1 MASSVKQPD
10 FALTQG
16 WWYPAVLSIILL
28 SIVFFMPKKRLSWK
42 EVYIT
47 FGVIGY
53 IVWMVDM
60 TIAAPFDLFDIG
72 NPQKEGLPEITLFGI
87 IPSCLS
93 VIYLNL
99 YEKKRK
105 WFLVILFFIL
115 SLTLE
120 WLTTRVGLMRHWN
133 ILWSSPVHF
142 IAYAFYLPWHLNFIR
157 RN

>member
-1 MASSVKQPD
+1 MKQPD
-10 FALTQG
+10 FALGQG
-16 WWYPAVLSIILL
+16 WWYPAILSIILL
-28 SIVFFMPKKRLSWK
+28 LIVFFMPKKRISWK

-99 YEKKRK
+99 FEKDRK

-120 WLTTRVGLMRHWN
+120 WLATRVGLMKHWN
-133 ILWSSPVHF
+133 TWWSSPVHF
-142 IAYAFYLPWHLNFIR
+142 IAYAFYLPWHLKFIR
-157 RN
+157 KS

>member
-1 MASSVKQPD
+1 MKQPD

-16 WWYPAVLSIILL
+16 WWYPAILSVALL
-28 SIVFFMPKKRLSWK
+28 LIVIFMPKKRISWK

-99 YEKKRK
+99 YEKNRK
-105 WFLVILFFIL
+105 WFLVILFFFL
-115 SLTLE
+115 SLIFE
-120 WLTTRVGLMRHWN
+120 WLTTRVGLMKHWN
-133 ILWSSPVHF
+133 TWWSSPVHF
-142 IAYAFYLPWHLNFIR
+142 IAYAFYLPWHIKFIR

>member
-1 MASSVKQPD
+1 MASFVKQPD

-16 WWYPAVLSIILL
+16 WWYPAILSVALL
-28 SIVFFMPKKRLSWK
+28 LIVIFMPKKRISWK

-99 YEKKRK
+99 YEKNRK
-105 WFLVILFFIL
+105 WFLVILFFFL
-115 SLTLE
+115 SLIFE
-120 WLTTRVGLMRHWN
+120 WLTTRVGLMKHWN
-133 ILWSSPVHF
+133 TWWSSPVHF
-142 IAYAFYLPWHLNFIR
+142 IAYAFYLPWHIKFIR